1 MQPGRDAYELT
12 KKAYENTVI
21 YTRIFDATRCAMG
34 AMGAIGL
41 KDPKG
46 LKPSWSL
53 TTSQGC

>member
-1 MQPGRDAYELT
+1 MGAVG
-12 KKAYENTVI
+12 AMG
-21 YTRIFDATRCAMG
+21 AMG